1 MDVVDKPYTERQKL
15 IAKFSNAL
23 ANPVR
28 VAILELLSTDK
39 CCYHRE
45 MFSHLPIAKSTL
57 SQHLKVLSDAG
68 LIQGDADPPKTK
80 YCIDTENWGLA
91 KGLFLGFFDR

>member
-28 VAILELLSTDK
+28 VAILELL
-39 CCYHRE
+39 
-45 MFSHLPIAKSTL
+45 
-57 SQHLKVLSDAG
+57 
-68 LIQGDADPPKTK
+68 
-80 YCIDTENWGLA
+80 
-91 KGLFLGFFDR
+91 